1 MKRLTASSKV
11 FFITVFFLSL
21 SSFAATAQ
29 LKPGYINRQA
39 TSVGGRAV
47 LDPNG
52 DAYTSATTAG
62 FGAPSD
68 VATSEIA
75 YKIVQSYSVEP
86 FGDLRR
92 GPDQNYS
99 DFVPDGSNDGF
110 YTYYDG
116 TNLLFRFRLGSIM
129 SGSKGYSIL
138 IDTDGKFGATGTNA
152 DPNYQPATTGTNGN
166 PGFEIEIVLE
176 TNSRIAVYNA
186 DGTSSPTLVTS
197 YTNWQDMSQVSL
209 AATNDNGNP
218 DFFMDFYIPF
228 SAVTAAPFNLTA
240 STPLRMI
247 PTTVMSPQGAIGGP
261 KSDIYGLSDDS
272 YNNTNNQY
280 QTFITTQPSVTI
292 TNLSGGGSGF
302 GAMCTVP
309 PVVNSPISSGTVN
322 ISGTWTASS
331 LSGSVTT
338 ATITVYKNGSSVG
351 SVVGV
356 TTGSTWT
363 LNSVSVV
370 DGDIITARALGSGE
384 SMCLTSNSVL
394 TQGCNISNIPSTTGL
409 AISCISNRGI
419 EGTFSGSNTV
429 KIYFISS
436 TLVTSTLAGPAT
448 NSPTFGY
455 SGSNFYFNGVNY
467 NGSQIPSACSGG
479 GPDMSNGT
487 YYVTTISSGSSCESA
502 PVFTCLGLTTAATP
516 VITQTVLYTSN
527 TIVSGTATSGATVY
541 LWVNGQQKATAIA
554 TGGNYSFTGLT
565 FSPGDVADVRAITSG
580 NCMSVSVS
588 RTVSCYTN
596 PPIITADKNNQITAG
611 QYITGTSSEPT
622 GTTIRVYN
630 ATGPALV
637 ATTTVQAGGVWST
650 STVPYSAIAGASY
663 YATAQNGTCTVSNNS
678 GTVSAANQTS
688 ASRCGTI
695 TGPVSNGATSVSGT
709 LATAAANTTV
719 NLYLDGEL
727 IGSTITGTAAWTVSS
742 IPSTTIYSNGVLTI
756 GVRENSSQEVACSA
770 SMIVRCS
777 PSPAAPMFTPANTTV
792 GPNQSVTYTV
802 SNAVSG
808 NFYAVSLATGAS
820 LGAGKWATSNGNLTL
835 TTDPIAS
842 AGNYS
847 IVIKA
852 TNLSGVTVCTTTSSA
867 ASINVTSTLPL
878 ILLLLK
884 AKWEGN
890 DVLLNWETADEVHT
904 SSFGIER
911 SVDGKN
917 FIPVGFVKASGN
929 SISRSYYNY
938 RDVQAG
944 KGIHYYRL
952 KMMDLDGNFTY
963 SNILVLRTVQ
973 TNEIK
978 VWPNPFHSYLSIA
991 YQSGINSLIEVR
1003 ITDVS
1008 GKLLLKQRF
1017 TVNKGNNQLLVQQL
1031 QTLNSG
1037 TYFAVIVD
1045 EHTKTLHNVK
1055 LTKQ

>member
-1 MKRLTASSKV
+1 MKTIFLTSKFLWITALFTI
-11 FFITVFFLSL
+11 FFSTTS
-21 SSFAATAQ
+21 AAQ
-29 LKPGYINRQA
+29 VIPGYINRQA
-39 TSVGGRAV
+39 TSVAGRAV
-47 LDPNG
+47 LDPNNDG
-52 DAYTSATTAG
+52 YTSSSASG

-68 VATSEIA
+68 VATSEIPF
-75 YKIVQSYSVEP
+75 KIVQSYSVEP

-99 DFVPDGSNDGF
+99 DFVPDGSQDGF

-129 SGSKGYSIL
+129 PGSKGYSIL

-176 TNSRIAVYNA
+176 TNSRIAIYNA
-186 DGTSSPTLVTS
+186 DGTSSPTLITS

-209 AATNDNGNP
+209 AATNDNGDP

-228 SAVTAAPFNLTA
+228 SALTAAPFNLTT

-261 KSDIYGLSDDS
+261 KSDIYGLSDDN
-272 YNNTNNQY
+272 YNNTNTQY
-280 QTFITTQPSVTI
+280 QTFINAQPSVTI
-292 TNLSGGGSGF
+292 TNLSSGGSGF
-302 GAMCTVP
+302 GGMCTAP
-309 PVVNSPISSGTVN
+309 PIVNSPVSSGTVN
-322 ISGTWTASS
+322 ISGTWVASS
-331 LSGSVTT
+331 LSGAVTT

-351 SVVGV
+351 TIAGV

-370 DGDIITARALGSGE
+370 DGDIITARAQGSGE
-384 SMCLTSNSVL
+384 SMCLTSNSVPV
-394 TQGCNISNIPSTTGL
+394 QGCNTSNIPSATGL
-409 AISCISNRGI
+409 SISCISNRGI

-436 TLVTSTLAGPAT
+436 TLVTSTLAGPTA

-455 SGSNFYFNGVNY
+455 NGSNFYYNGVNY

-479 GPDMSNGT
+479 APDMNNGT

-502 PVFTCLGLTTAATP
+502 PVFTCFGLTSTATP
-516 VITQTVLYTSN
+516 VITQTSLYASN
-527 TIVSGTATSGATVY
+527 NSVSGTATSGATVY
-541 LWVNGQQKATAIA
+541 LWINGQQKATTTA

-565 FSPGDVADVRAITSG
+565 FNLGDVVDVRAITSG
-580 NCMSVSVS
+580 NCMSDSVS

-630 ATGPALV
+630 STGPTLV

-650 STVPYSAIAGASY
+650 STIPYSAIAGTSY

-678 GTVSAANQTS
+678 GSVSAANQTS

-695 TGPVSNGATSVSGT
+695 TGPVSSGTTSVSGT
-709 LATAAANTTV
+709 LATAVANTTV

-727 IGSTITGTAAWTVSS
+727 IGSTITGTTAWTVSS

-756 GVRENSSQEVACSA
+756 GVLESGSQEIACSA
-770 SMIVRCS
+770 SVIVTCS
-777 PSPAAPMFTPANTTV
+777 SSPVAPLFTPANTTI

-835 TTDPIAS
+835 TTDPIS
-842 AGNYS
+842 STGNYS

-878 ILLLLK
+878 TLLSLT
-884 AKWEGN
+884 ARWESN
-890 DVLLNWETADEVHT
+890 DVLLNWETTDEVNT
-904 SSFGIER
+904 SLFVIER
-911 SVDGKN
+911 SANGRDFNSIGML
-917 FIPVGFVKASGN
+917 KAAGN
-929 SISRSYYNY
+929 SVNRSNYNY
-938 RDVQAG
+938 KDIQAG
-944 KGIHYYRL
+944 KGVHYYRL
-952 KMMDLDGNFTY
+952 KMIDLDGNYTY
-963 SNILVLRTVQ
+963 SNIIVLRTVQ
-973 TNEIK
+973 VNEVK
-978 VWPNPFHSYLSIA
+978 AWPNPFHNQLNIA
-991 YQSGINSLIEVR
+991 YQSETNSIIQVQ
-1003 ITDVS
+1003 ITDVT
-1008 GKLLLKQRF
+1008 GKLLFKQYY

-1031 QTLNSG
+1031 QTFNSG
-1037 TYFAVIVD
+1037 IYFVEIID
-1045 EHTKTLHNVK
+1045 IHTKVFRNLK